1 MFSTVYMSTT
11 VLSLV
16 ENGILDYNLIVIHLL
31 ISMAVGQMFMSMVWY
46 FVGLSEKLRLSGRY
60 FDLYKVYVTK
70 ETQIALLG
78 SILLVVVMPLHQ
90 IMAPYNFTA
99 KSMFLALAPLV
110 FAVLSVISII
120 YIQSMPLDDAY
131 GEDEDR
137 KRRGEWKAHKGD
149 AIMGSSTEINGAKIY
164 SSLLLLL
171 YGAVITM
178 IYLSEHVQTF
188 RAYLDAMPEDSIQ
201 YDTIN
206 PSRSFLM
213 GRGLT
218 LM

>member
-1 MFSTVYMSTT
+1 MFSTIYMSTV
-11 VLSLV
+11 VLALV
-16 ENGILDYNLIVIHLL
+16 ENGILDYHLIVVHMLL
-31 ISMAVGQMFMSMVWY
+31 AMAAAQIFMSMVWY
-46 FVGLSEKLRLSGRY
+46 FVGLSEKLRLSGRS

-78 SILLVVVMPLHQ
+78 SILLQVVLPLHQ
-90 IMAPYNFTA
+90 ALAPYNYTS
-99 KSMFLALAPLV
+99 KSVFLALAP
-110 FAVLSVISII
+110 FIFSVLSVISII

-149 AIMGSSTEINGAKIY
+149 AVGSSTEINGAKIY

-171 YGAVITM
+171 YGAIITL

-188 RAYLDAMPEDSIQ
+188 RAYLDAMPEESIQ
-201 YDTIN
+201 FSSNN
-206 PSRSFLM
+206 PARQFLM